1 MVAISFG
8 SFACR
13 EAILVGFGSVDPKSL
28 GSPFDAVSI
37 SASAVLGVDGNFIS
51 ETFNKTGQQLLTY
64 FSKEKS
70 VFFAQVR
77 RFEDSRA
84 SPFNQHSKC
93 GMRLTLFCV
102 HIVLKRTKIR
112 NYFYTELAVGM

>member
-70 VFFAQVR
+70 VFFAQDLRNFVQSGSPEPAKLGTIHDVR
-77 RFEDSRA
+77 
-84 SPFNQHSKC
+84 N
-93 GMRLTLFCV
+93 L
-102 HIVLKRTKIR
+102 
-112 NYFYTELAVGM
+112 

>member
-70 VFFAQVR
+70 VFFAQVGSTQLRAIGVSRTREAWHNPR
-77 RFEDSRA
+77 RQESMTVRGVSDREMGT
-84 SPFNQHSKC
+84 HSC
-93 GMRLTLFCV
+93 
-102 HIVLKRTKIR
+102 
-112 NYFYTELAVGM
+112 YS